1 MIKESLNK
9 LIAAFPE
16 WKDQLGKPC
25 PEKEWEYSVE
35 SPSGQASL
43 VFSISDRL
51 SIKFSKERLEFFHA
65 EEAIDTLRDIKND
78 NLVSVEYY
86 LDRELAT
93 RLGQEPPEGLPP
105 YQGGSLVNR
114 DEIPMNNSDWYFA
127 NKIRVMSW
135 SGKLDSDKEAV
146 YGQ

>member
-1 MIKESLNK
+1 MIKESLDK
-9 LIAAFPE
+9 LIEAFPE
-16 WKDQLGKPC
+16 WRDQLVKPSLG
-25 PEKEWEYSVE
+25 KEWERSVE

-51 SIKFSKERLEFFHA
+51 SIKFGKERLEFFHA

-78 NLVSVEYY
+78 NLVSMEYY

-93 RLGQEPPEGLPP
+93 RLGQEPPDGLPS
-105 YQGGSLVNR
+105 YQGGSLVKG
-114 DEIPMNNSDWYFA
+114 DEVPLNNSDWYFA
-127 NKIRVMSW
+127 NKIRVTSW